1 LLLQQFSR
9 RRVVNLLLRNNAVW
23 LVAIAAWSAL
33 VQDSCGQSSPIVFK
47 NAHIIPVDQ
56 AEIPSGT
63 LVVKDGKILQVGSA
77 DAVDV
82 PAGAEVVDAA
92 GKVIMPGLICT
103 HSHLGGIGAADGS
116 DPIQPGVRVFDS
128 VNVQSSGFRRAL
140 AGGLTTLNIMPGSG
154 HLSSGQTVYIKLRYT
169 DGKTPST
176 IESLL
181 YQFPDGSP
189 AGGLKMANGTNP
201 QGESPFP
208 GTRGRSA
215 YLVRQTFIKAQEYQK
230 KVAAANGDPEKLPD
244 RDLGLETL
252 VEVLEGKRVV
262 HHHTHRHDDI
272 MTVLRLSK
280 EFGFRV
286 VLHHIIE
293 GWRIPK
299 QIAESGVP
307 CSIILVDSPGGKHEA
322 IHVRYD
328 TAKLLTDEG
337 VLVAFHTDDWITD
350 SRIFFR
356 MAALGI
362 RGGLP
367 RDKAL
372 AGLTLAGAK
381 MLDLEDRIG
390 SLTPGKDADF
400 VILDGDPFSVYT
412 KVLETWVEG
421 NRVFDRSKPT
431 DRLYAVGGAGAVH
444 DVFPYFCCY
453 ARQHEHGLGQQS
465 HNQGGH

>member
-1 LLLQQFSR
+1 
-9 RRVVNLLLRNNAVW
+9 
-23 LVAIAAWSAL
+23 
-33 VQDSCGQSSPIVFK
+33 VQ
-47 NAHIIPVDQ
+47 
-56 AEIPSGT
+56 
-63 LVVKDGKILQVGSA
+63 DGKIVALGAA
-77 DAVDV
+77 DSVVV
-82 PAGAEVVDAA
+82 PEGAKIIEAA
-92 GKVIMPGLICT
+92 GKLIMPGLICT
-103 HSHLGGIGAADGS
+103 HSHLGGIGGADRS
-116 DPIQPGVRVFDS
+116 HPIQPGVRVFDS
-128 VNVQSSGFRRAL
+128 INVRSSGFRRAL

-154 HLSSGQTVYIKLRYT
+154 HLSSGQTVYVKLRYV
-169 DGKTPST
+169 DGETPSV
-176 IESLL
+176 IEELL
-181 YQFPDGSP
+181 YLNPDGSP

-215 YLVRQTFIKAQEYQK
+215 YLVRQTFIKAQEYQRK
-230 KVAAANGDPEKLPD
+230 QNAANGDPEKIPD
-244 RDLGLETL
+244 RDLDLETL

-293 GWRIPK
+293 GWKIPK

-322 IHVRYD
+322 IDVRYE
-328 TAKLLTDEG
+328 TGKLLVDEG

-356 MAALGI
+356 MAALGM

-372 AGLTLAGAK
+372 ESLTLAGAK
-381 MLDLEDRIG
+381 MLDLDDRIG

-400 VILDGDPFSVYT
+400 IILDGDPFSVYT

-421 NRVFDRSKPT
+421 NKAFDRSKPT

-444 DVFPYFCCY
+444 DVYPYFCCY
-453 ARQHEHGLGQQS
+453 ARGHEHGVN
-465 HNQGGH
+465 HQGGQ